1 MNLAIVRAA
10 QRTLYTFRDL
20 SKDVWSEM
28 SLVCGAVSVAQ
39 VENLDRKKKNWRNT
53 FGTSSTITTDFI
65 LSAEWIQVNRN
76 AVIIRTEKD
85 VY

>member
-1 MNLAIVRAA
+1 MLNLAIVRAA

-39 VENLDRKKKNWRNT
+39 AENLDRKKKKIEET
-53 FGTSSTITTDFI
+53 H
-65 LSAEWIQVNRN
+65 LELQAQ
-76 AVIIRTEKD
+76 
-85 VY
+85 